1 MKSLLETLIYSLG
14 AEAVLFMA
22 VIGGIISA
30 IITFWCLLELVTRQY
45 NARLRLEQ
53 TRKLI
58 HWTYKRAI
66 K

>member
-22 VIGGIISA
+22 VIGGIISS
-30 IITFWCLLELVTRQY
+30 IITLWCLLELVTRHY
-45 NARLRLEQ
+45 NARLRLAD

>member
-1 MKSLLETLIYSLG
+1 MKSLLEILIYSLG

-22 VIGGIISA
+22 VIGA
-30 IITFWCLLELVTRQY
+30 IVSSLITLWCLLELASRY
-45 NARLRLEQ
+45 YDAKLRLEQ